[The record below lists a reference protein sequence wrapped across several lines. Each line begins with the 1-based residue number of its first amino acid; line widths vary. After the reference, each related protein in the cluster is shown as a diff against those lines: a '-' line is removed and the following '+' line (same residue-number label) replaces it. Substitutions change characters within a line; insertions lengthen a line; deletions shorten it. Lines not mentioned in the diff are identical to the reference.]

1 MQMRPIRTEEEYE
14 AAMKR
19 IDELW
24 GTPANGSPEAE
35 ELDVLLALTGA
46 YEKKRHCCPPPTASD
61 LYEYHLDR
69 LGFTSEQ
76 ISNLMANRKQLAK
89 IIVEA
94 IGLSLDE
101 VKRMGDLPLKVF
113 TAE

>member
-1 MQMRPIRTEEEYE
+1 VQMRPIRTEEEYE

-46 YEKKRHCCPPPTASD
+46 YEKKRHRCPPPNACD

-69 LGFTSEQ
+69 LGFSSEQ
-76 ISNLMANRKQLAK
+76 IRNLMVNRKKLAK

-94 IGLSLDE
+94 IGLPPDQL
-101 VKRMGDLPLKVF
+101 KRMGDVPLKVF
-113 TAE
+113 TTE